1 MNLLINKLGK
11 KLFPIEK
18 NKTKKPRDDF
28 SVSLLD
34 GKTLLLN
41 TPHPW
46 IAGHREM
53 KLELNS
59 KFFAG

>member
-41 TPHPW
+41 TPHP
-46 IAGHREM
+46 
-53 KLELNS
+53 
-59 KFFAG
+59 